1 MKEKIKWSIDRSS
14 PEDKLLDLVRH
25 TEAVTKDIEHQVSSF

>member
-14 PEDKLLDLVRH
+14 PEDKLLDLVRYMKAAK
-25 TEAVTKDIEHQVSSF
+25 EDIEHQVS